1 MPCVDPLC
9 RCFYTSPPVQ
19 PSAQD
24 PDAGLYNAIRND
36 SALGV
41 EQALSGEGAN
51 PNYKLDGITVLHL
64 AVTDASITIIEM
76 LLEKGAYV
84 NAVGALG
91 WTPLHV
97 AAGLGKI
104 AAIYLLVDKGAD
116 IHAVDFS
123 AQTPM
128 WVAIKTDDGVEAVEA
143 LVANGVDVNAVERGD
158 TPLRYAVRIHRLDLV
173 KVLLRMKADPMIPVN
188 GVHAFSLAMEIG
200 NIDILKE
207 MLPEALRIDDCGG
220 PARGVQLLSE
230 AVRRDKPHMIRLTYD
245 AGARDTNGEAL
256 CHAINEKNEACV
268 KALLDC
274 IVSESCVR
282 RYVNGARNNGCG
294 WLGHSLHGKMPSVRI
309 MRLLVNAGV
318 DTVSTDGV
326 PWRGDPPCDISP
338 TEYLEMAFSVDCDG
352 VGEAKVCVLRGIHR
366 LFLQV
371 PAVHA
376 TSWLWPKDA
385 AAAEGK
391 RVEKS
396 TAIVCMLP
404 VLKRRAA
411 KPRVLL
417 AAVTR

>member
-1 MPCVDPLC
+1 M
-9 RCFYTSPPVQ
+9 Q

-24 PDAGLYNAIRND
+24 PDDDLYSAIRND
-36 SALGV
+36 SAVGV
-41 EQALSGEGAN
+41 EQALSREGVN
-51 PNYKLDGITVLHL
+51 PNYKTDDGITVLHR
-64 AVTDASITIIEM
+64 AVTQASITIIEM

-84 NAVGALG
+84 NAAGALG

-97 AAGLGKI
+97 AAGLGRI
-104 AAIYLLVDKGAD
+104 AAIYLLIDKGAD

-128 WVAIKTDDGVEAVEA
+128 WVAIRNDNGDAVET

-158 TPLRYAVRIHRLDLV
+158 TPLCYAVRRNRLDLV
-173 KVLLRMKADPMIPVN
+173 KVLLRVKADPMIPVN
-188 GVHAFSLAMEIG
+188 GVHAFNFAMEIG

-207 MLPEALRIDDCGG
+207 IIPAALRIDDCGG
-220 PARGVQLLSE
+220 PVRGVQFLSE
-230 AVRRDKPHMIRLTYD
+230 AVRRDKPHVIRLVYD

-282 RYVNGARNNGCG
+282 RYVNGARNNGSG
-294 WLGHSLHGKMPSVRI
+294 WLLHSLHGKGPSVRI
-309 MRLLVNAGV
+309 ARLLVNAGV
-318 DTVSTDGV
+318 DTVSTVRVRV
-326 PWRGDPPCDISP
+326 PRGDPPLDISP
-338 TEYLEMAFSVDCDG
+338 MEYMEMACGGDCGGVD
-352 VGEAKVCVLRGIHR
+352 EAEVCVLRGIHR

-376 TSWLWPKDA
+376 TSWLWHKDA